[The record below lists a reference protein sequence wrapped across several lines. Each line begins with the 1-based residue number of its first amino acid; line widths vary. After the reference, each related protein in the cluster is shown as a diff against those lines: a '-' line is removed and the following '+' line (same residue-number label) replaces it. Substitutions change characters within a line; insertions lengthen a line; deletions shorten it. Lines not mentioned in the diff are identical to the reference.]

1 MLPPDLPPPAETP
14 ILRPTVEVHQ
24 PAPARDPKEPWEAL
38 QDRLEALSR
47 YHSSALVS
55 VLPGGLPLEADD
67 VADPEATTDDTPA
80 DDVLAAAVQA
90 LKESLGD

>member
-1 MLPPDLPPPAETP
+1 
-14 ILRPTVEVHQ
+14 
-24 PAPARDPKEPWEAL
+24 
-38 QDRLEALSR
+38 
-47 YHSSALVS
+47 
-55 VLPGGLPLEADD
+55 LEADD